1 MINRRSWFKKSA
13 AAIVS
18 VPLAGRVL
26 ADDPAVPADP
36 TKVMGLPPREVGV
49 RSEFEKLQRLVYA
62 REVSSASATPL
73 QSLSGI
79 ITPSDL
85 HFERHHGGIPTIDP
99 DRYELLVHGLVDRP
113 LKFSLADL
121 KRFPAE
127 SRICFIECS
136 GNGRRAV
143 LGDGPVAE
151 QVTAGQVDG
160 LLSTSEWTGVRLSTL
175 FNEVGLRKK
184 AKWFLAEGQDSAV
197 MTRTVPVEKGLDDAM
212 IVYAQNGE
220 PMRPGQGYP
229 VRLLLPGWE
238 GNAQVKWLR
247 RIDVSDTPFF
257 TREETSKY
265 TDAKTDG
272 RIEMFSFVM
281 APKSLITSPSFPTV
295 LQGKGWVEVRG
306 LAWTGHGKIATV
318 EVSTDGGNRWRQAA
332 IQAPVLS
339 KSTVRFR
346 APWQWDGK
354 PALFMSRATDEFG
367 NTQHMPN
374 VFPDDRGPATSY
386 HHNAVRA
393 WKVDAD
399 GRVTFG
405 QNQLA

>member
-36 TKVMGLPPREVGV
+36 TKVLGLPPREVGV
-49 RSEFEKLQRLVYA
+49 RSGFEKLQRLVYA
-62 REVSSASATPL
+62 REASSASATPL

-85 HFERHHGGIPTIDP
+85 HFDRHYGGIPTFDP
-99 DRYELLVHGLVDRP
+99 DRYELLIHGLVDRP
-113 LKFSLADL
+113 HKFSLADL

-197 MTRTVPVEKGLDDAM
+197 MTRTVPVEKGLGDAM

-220 PMRPGQGYP
+220 PMRPGQGFP

-238 GNAQVKWLR
+238 GNAQV
-247 RIDVSDTPFF
+247 
-257 TREETSKY
+257 
-265 TDAKTDG
+265 
-272 RIEMFSFVM
+272 
-281 APKSLITSPSFPTV
+281 
-295 LQGKGWVEVRG
+295 
-306 LAWTGHGKIATV
+306 
-318 EVSTDGGNRWRQAA
+318 
-332 IQAPVLS
+332 
-339 KSTVRFR
+339 
-346 APWQWDGK
+346 
-354 PALFMSRATDEFG
+354 
-367 NTQHMPN
+367 
-374 VFPDDRGPATSY
+374 
-386 HHNAVRA
+386 
-393 WKVDAD
+393 
-399 GRVTFG
+399 
-405 QNQLA
+405 